1 MKELA
6 KTGEGQARIAAAAQ
20 RLDNTVSELGQR
32 HRDDVP
38 QGEIAPA
45 EPVVQHHPDIPPTFL
60 PMTDNETIKP
70 PKCESGR
77 RLLPLMMTG

>member
-45 EPVVQHHPDIPPTFL
+45 EPPMVQHHPDTPQHFFQ
-60 PMTDNETIKP
+60 
-70 PKCESGR
+70 
-77 RLLPLMMTG
+77 

>member
-6 KTGEGQARIAAAAQ
+6 KTGEGQARIAAAAE

-32 HRDDVP
+32 HRDDGP

-45 EPVVQHHPDIPPTFL
+45 EPMVQHHPDTPQHFF
-60 PMTDNETIKP
+60 
-70 PKCESGR
+70 R
-77 RLLPLMMTG
+77 